1 MNINSILIKKITG
14 LVKDVTK
21 VVVVEGTISLISQ
34 GLREVSHTNYKKTK
48 EGTKQIYN
56 LTRNQID
63 GREPSDWDLI

>member
-1 MNINSILIKKITG
+1 MNSLLIKKTAG
-14 LVKDVTK
+14 LVKDIAK
-21 VVVVEGTISLISQ
+21 IILIEGTISLVSQ

-56 LTRNQID
+56 LTRNQVE

>member
-1 MNINSILIKKITG
+1 MNLNSMLIKKVTG
-14 LVKDVTK
+14 LMTEVAK

-48 EGTKQIYN
+48 EGTKQMYN